1 VLGRLALLRLWWRG
15 EVAYRRPTGL
25 ALTDRG
31 RQLAQMLVR
40 GHRLW
45 ESYLGEHFALP
56 LDHLHEPAER
66 LEHFLGPRLQE
77 QLAESLT
84 EPARDPHGREIP
96 PA

>member
-1 VLGRLALLRLWWRG
+1 
-15 EVAYRRPTGL
+15 
-25 ALTDRG
+25 
-31 RQLAQMLVR
+31 MLVR

>member
-1 VLGRLALLRLWWRG
+1 
-15 EVAYRRPTGL
+15 
-25 ALTDRG
+25 
-31 RQLAQMLVR
+31 MLVR

-66 LEHFLGPRLQE
+66 LEHFLGPQLQE
-77 QLAESLT
+77 QLAEELA
-84 EPARDPHGREIP
+84 EPGRDPHGRAIP